1 MMMTGDGDVVLVCV
15 CGGRFNSVFENGAS
29 VVHVIFVVI
38 VVIVVVFVC
47 CCLSLFVVGV
57 VYFVNGVDVEV
68 KFVCWRFSLIVV
80 AFCVAF
86 CALGS
91 VDSVINDGD
100 VFRLC
105 FRMACVAL
113 SGVVARR
120 WPCIVQGT
128 LLQSVGK
135 DA

>member
-1 MMMTGDGDVVLVCV
+1 MTGDDDVVLVCV
-15 CGGRFNSVFENGAS
+15 WGGRFNSVFENGVS

-57 VYFVNGVDVEV
+57 VDFVNGVDVEV
-68 KFVCWRFSLIVV
+68 KFVCWRFSLIV
-80 AFCVAF
+80 
-86 CALGS
+86 LLS
-91 VDSVINDGD
+91 VLLSVLSEVFFHVFNDGD
-100 VFRLC
+100 VFCLC